1 MAARRQRDPGP
12 RGGWGRGDV
21 VVSRRCEALATV
33 YDVRVRAALRR
44 LEVRERFPPTPA
56 GWARYV
62 RRLRRLARRYRVSL
76 RTLDKAL
83 WRLGL

>member
-1 MAARRQRDPGP
+1 M
-12 RGGWGRGDV
+12 
-21 VVSRRCEALATV
+21 
-33 YDVRVRAALRR
+33 
-44 LEVRERFPPTPA
+44 EVRERFPPTPA